1 MVGADMTEITEA
13 DHRPLAARSC
23 SQAVSSGVQTSQI
36 ISKWV
41 VNSTA
46 AGTFNIRTLDGS
58 AISMGTIPVG
68 LFQFDIQGD
77 MATWGGTATVIGF
90 FDT

>member
-1 MVGADMTEITEA
+1 MTRVTEA

-23 SQAVSSGVQTSQI
+23 SQAVSSGVQPTQI
-36 ISKWV
+36 VSKWV
-41 VNSTA
+41 VNSTV
-46 AGTFNIRTLDGS
+46 AGTLNIRTLDGS
-58 AISMGTIPVG
+58 QISMGTIPVG

-77 MATWGGTATVIGF
+77 QATWGGTATVVGF